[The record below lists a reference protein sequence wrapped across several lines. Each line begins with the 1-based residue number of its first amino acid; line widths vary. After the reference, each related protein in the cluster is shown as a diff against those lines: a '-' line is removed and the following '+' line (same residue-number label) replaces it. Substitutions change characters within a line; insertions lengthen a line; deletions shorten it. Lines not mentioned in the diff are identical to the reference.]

1 MSNTGKVD
9 FLYLDEPSMIKAGVK
24 DMHACVDTMVEVYK
38 LLGQGDYVMGG
49 KNHNSHGVK
58 IVFPKTSPFPNM
70 PLDGPDR
77 RFMAMVAYL
86 GGRFNVAGEKWYG
99 SNTANKQRN
108 LPRSILMVMLNDA
121 DTGAPIALESG
132 NLVSAMRTGAIPG
145 VGARYLARKDSK
157 VCGLIGAGP
166 ISQSCF
172 MSIIDSLPSLEEVK
186 IYDVF
191 PEYAERL
198 AKWITETYPSIKKA
212 HSVGSVEECVSGSDV
227 VNSATSGKSLPYIK
241 GDWIKK
247 GAYVSLPAGIEM
259 DMDYVLRDD
268 ILRVVDNWGMYE
280 AWSEE
285 LPYPWHDSIELIG
298 AYYLDWIKE
307 GKMKADQFYNMGAIV
322 NGNVPG
328 RVSDDQIVLFGQGG
342 LPVYD
347 VAWGKQIYDNAVKMG
362 LGVKLNLWEEADM
375 H

>member
-1 MSNTGKVD
+1 MSNTGRVD

-24 DMHACVDTMVEVYK
+24 DMHACVETMVEVYQ

-132 NLVSAMRTGAIPG
+132 NLVSSMRTGAIPG

-191 PEYAERL
+191 PEYAERM
-198 AKWITETYPSIKKA
+198 AKWITETYPGIKKA
-212 HSVGSVEECVSGSDV
+212 HSVGSVEECVRGSDV
-227 VNSATSGKSLPYIK
+227 VNSATSGKSLPNMK

-307 GKMKADQFYNMGAIV
+307 GKMKADQFYNLGAII

-328 RVSDDQIVLFGQGG
+328 RVNDDQIVLFGQGG